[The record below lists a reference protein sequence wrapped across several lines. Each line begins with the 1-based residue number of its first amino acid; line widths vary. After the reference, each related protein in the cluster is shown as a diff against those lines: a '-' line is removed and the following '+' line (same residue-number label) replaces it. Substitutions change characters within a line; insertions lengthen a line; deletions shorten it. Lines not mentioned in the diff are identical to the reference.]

1 MLVTLS
7 FSLPFSLNVAVVL
20 VVEQCGLST
29 CLQVC
34 PTDLRCPKVIPARCG
49 KLAFLM
55 GKQGLQEGHWR
66 ILSVIL
72 FVFSVQNG
80 QVLTRFKLDPGL

>member
-1 MLVTLS
+1 MLVTLNFNLS
-7 FSLPFSLNVAVVL
+7 SSLNVAIVL
-20 VVEQCGLST
+20 VDEQCGLST

-55 GKQGLQEGHWR
+55 GKQGLQDGGTALEDSQCYFIC
-66 ILSVIL
+66 ILS
-72 FVFSVQNG
+72 
-80 QVLTRFKLDPGL
+80 TRWACANLV